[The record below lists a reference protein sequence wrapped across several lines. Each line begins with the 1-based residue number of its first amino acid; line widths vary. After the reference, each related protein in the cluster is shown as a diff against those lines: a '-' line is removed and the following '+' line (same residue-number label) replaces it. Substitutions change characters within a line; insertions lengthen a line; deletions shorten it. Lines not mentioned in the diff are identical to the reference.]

1 MDSKKKRAS
10 LNINTIRF
18 SNSKKLLKSLKE
30 QENDVSEEELPDIN
44 NLKINIEEINT
55 SENQIPNNKTFCKM
69 LSSSVVN
76 DSCNSNNDNRF
87 INSKYNK
94 KSNTLPIVNTVHSTS
109 EKRLSDIDEIND
121 KRKELFRHSSSKIS
135 RTNLDD
141 CLGSPKFA
149 DVNINV
155 FEVDPKDIA
164 RQMCLMNAKI
174 FKQITQ
180 DELLS
185 LAWNKPN
192 KKIKA
197 PNIVLMTEQFNKIT
211 LWVSNNILSSAL
223 PSERTQKISKFIYI
237 EKACLK
243 NNDFH
248 SLKSIISALESTPIH
263 RLEKTWMLLPKKEK
277 AKHKKYATLMS
288 MERNSEEYRKYL
300 QECKGAKIPYLG
312 LYLSDITY
320 LFEAIEKEKTL
331 SQVKLEQKLKLDR
344 LLNEFEEY
352 QKAAN
357 YQFNEIQWIQNELN
371 SEKFINEIQHTQDE
385 HYLTS
390 IQLEP
395 KKNKSEQDSTSD
407 SKPTHNISVKSVFNK
422 LINNHQK
429 D

>member
-1 MDSKKKRAS
+1 MKKRAS
-10 LNINTIRF
+10 LSISTI
-18 SNSKKLLKSLKE
+18 KILKSLKE
-30 QENDVSEEELPDIN
+30 NEVKESMPHIEDL
-44 NLKINIEEINT
+44 NIDTNAD
-55 SENQIPNNKTFCKM
+55 NQIPNDKTFNKM
-69 LSSSVVN
+69 ISSSTITDPGNANIECENYYVSVN
-76 DSCNSNNDNRF
+76 
-87 INSKYNK
+87 
-94 KSNTLPIVNTVHSTS
+94 KSNTLPITNSTHLS
-109 EKRLSDIDEIND
+109 EKRLSEVEEQDKKKSIDEIQ
-121 KRKELFRHSSSKIS
+121 
-135 RTNLDD
+135 
-141 CLGSPKFA
+141 
-149 DVNINV
+149 
-155 FEVDPKDIA
+155 
-164 RQMCLMNAKI
+164 RQMCLMNARI

-211 LWVSNNILSSAL
+211 LWVSNNILSSSL
-223 PSERTQKISKFIYI
+223 PSERTHKIARFIYI

-288 MERNSEEYRKYL
+288 MERNSEEYRKYF

-331 SQVKLEQKLKLDR
+331 SQVKLEQKLKLDK
-344 LLNEFEEY
+344 LLAEFEEL

-357 YQFNEIQWIQNELN
+357 YQFNEIKWIQNELN
-371 SEKFINEIQHTQDE
+371 SEKFINEIQQTQDE

-395 KKNKSEQDSTSD
+395 KKNKTDQDSVSD
-407 SKPTHNISVKSVFNK
+407 RPTHNLSVKSVLNK

-429 D
+429 E

>member
-1 MDSKKKRAS
+1 
-10 LNINTIRF
+10 
-18 SNSKKLLKSLKE
+18 
-30 QENDVSEEELPDIN
+30 
-44 NLKINIEEINT
+44 
-55 SENQIPNNKTFCKM
+55 
-69 LSSSVVN
+69 
-76 DSCNSNNDNRF
+76 
-87 INSKYNK
+87 
-94 KSNTLPIVNTVHSTS
+94 
-109 EKRLSDIDEIND
+109 
-121 KRKELFRHSSSKIS
+121 
-135 RTNLDD
+135 
-141 CLGSPKFA
+141 
-149 DVNINV
+149 VNINV

-211 LWVSNNILSSAL
+211 LWVSNDILSSSL

-277 AKHKKYATLMS
+277 AKHKKYSTLMS
-288 MERNSEEYRKYL
+288 IERNSEEYRKYL

-331 SQVKLEQKLKLDR
+331 SEVKLEHKLKLDK
-344 LLNEFEEY
+344 LLEEFEEL

-357 YQFNEIQWIQNELN
+357 YPFNEIPWIQKELN

-395 KKNKSEQDSTSD
+395 RKNKSDQDSSSETR
-407 SKPTHNISVKSVFNK
+407 PTHNLSVKSV
-422 LINNHQK
+422 LNNAHLGYVVFHL
-429 D
+429 

>member
-1 MDSKKKRAS
+1 MNEKLPNIEKLKIDT
-10 LNINTIRF
+10 NIN
-18 SNSKKLLKSLKE
+18 
-30 QENDVSEEELPDIN
+30 
-44 NLKINIEEINT
+44 
-55 SENQIPNNKTFCKM
+55 NQIPNNKTFNKTI
-69 LSSSVVN
+69 SSSVLTDPRNSTIECYN
-76 DSCNSNNDNRF
+76 DGYLEPINN
-87 INSKYNK
+87 
-94 KSNTLPIVNTVHSTS
+94 KSNTLPTRNTWHSHDKSYSGS
-109 EKRLSDIDEIND
+109 ENNNKKKSIDEIQ
-121 KRKELFRHSSSKIS
+121 EIFRNTNNIT

-141 CLGSPKFA
+141 CLCSPPLSD
-149 DVNINV
+149 DVNIDV

-180 DELLS
+180 QELLS

-211 LWVSNNILSSAL
+211 LWVSNDILSSSL
-223 PSERTQKISKFIYI
+223 PSERTQKIAKFIYI

-331 SQVKLEQKLKLDR
+331 SQDRIEQKIKLDK
-344 LLNEFEEY
+344 LLLEFEDL

-357 YQFNEIQWIQNELN
+357 YQFNEIKWIQNELS
-371 SEKFINEIQHTQDE
+371 SEKLINEIQHTQDE

-395 KKNKSEQDSTSD
+395 KKSKTDQDSISL
-407 SKPTHNISVKSVFNK
+407 SKSTHNLSVRSVFNK
-422 LINNHQK
+422 LKYNHQK
-429 D
+429 E